1 MDRLLRL
8 QFIANVGG
16 QFRELQ
22 SPTALVFAAGQIGAF
37 VAAQHFKPHRNA
49 GRLAIPHHF
58 EMDGVPGPFLS
69 DQHLQLTG
77 VGDRLSIECGNHI
90 SGAQAGFRSGCIR
103 LNFAN
108 HRSLSFLHVEELRV
122 VGSHVGNLHSD
133 KRMRDLAVANQRL
146 DGRLH
151 YLRGM
156 AKPMPAKDPE
166 EESETC

>member
-58 EMDGVPGPFLS
+58 EMDGVPGPFCP
-69 DQHLQLTG
+69 T
-77 VGDRLSIECGNHI
+77 SICN
-90 SGAQAGFRSGCIR
+90 
-103 LNFAN
+103 
-108 HRSLSFLHVEELRV
+108 
-122 VGSHVGNLHSD
+122 
-133 KRMRDLAVANQRL
+133 
-146 DGRLH
+146 
-151 YLRGM
+151 
-156 AKPMPAKDPE
+156 
-166 EESETC
+166 